1 MQDRPVEED
10 KKFENVET
18 GARIHPYLSYR
29 HTIQSDTEVI
39 HRVTDS
45 DDSIIRN
52 VFVRNG
58 SYEVWVKVGSLNEHG
73 YELQPEERVSEAEFE
88 AICLKHKAMKA
99 NPKISLDYAYS
110 ALTEAVENEEED
122 AINHLLIA
130 TYHAA
135 KTDPEVDENTI
146 GDLRDFVHEQTGH
159 VDTSDPETVR
169 GALDDAIE

>member
-10 KKFENVET
+10 KKFENIET

-58 SYEVWVKVGSLNEHG
+58 SYEVWVKVGSLDEHG

-88 AICLKHKAMKA
+88 AICLKHKAMNSDPA
-99 NPKISLDYAYS
+99 VSLDDAYS
-110 ALTEAVENEEED
+110 ALTEAVEKEEKEAVD
-122 AINHLLIA
+122 HLLIA
-130 TYHAA
+130 TYYTA
-135 KTDPEVDENTI
+135 KTDSEIDEDI
-146 GDLRDFVHEQTGH
+146 VADLRDFVHQQTGH
-159 VDTSDPETVR
+159 VDTSDPEIVR
-169 GALDDAIE
+169 GALDDVME